1 MLVVGSLA
9 VVGIALTATRAS
21 SSPLPPLAKY
31 PGFGYT
37 VQQDEARYEAEDILR
52 QKAIGVCMA
61 SAGFPYVVRPTSVS
75 VSATDP
81 GAVRELLDQY
91 QTDPNIRYAESL
103 GESDRRAYYEAWL
116 GVPDGL
122 SEASVPLLL
131 EPFEDLPVSERKT
144 ALLASYGGGCQGD
157 AYRSLPGVYLTR
169 TVLGPE
175 LASMR
180 AAVEADPRTATIEAT
195 WSACMA
201 QGGGPTSRTALEA
214 ALEND
219 RLDLDLYQHLRGLAQ
234 QCDEERS
241 AGLTPIIG
249 EYELRFEAEFHE
261 VLNSDS

>member
-1 MLVVGSLA
+1 MTTNCQCESELVVLKGCEKEKM
-9 VVGIALTATRAS
+9 VLTALITGAAAWILTR
-21 SSPLPPLAKY
+21 
-31 PGFGYT
+31 
-37 VQQDEARYEAEDILR
+37 
-52 QKAIGVCMA
+52 
-61 SAGFPYVVRPTSVS
+61 
-75 VSATDP
+75 
-81 GAVRELLDQY
+81 
-91 QTDPNIRYAESL
+91 
-103 GESDRRAYYEAWL
+103 
-116 GVPDGL
+116 
-122 SEASVPLLL
+122 
-131 EPFEDLPVSERKT
+131 
-144 ALLASYGGGCQGD
+144 
-157 AYRSLPGVYLTR
+157 PGVYLTR

-180 AAVEADPRTATIEAT
+180 AAVEADPRTVTVEAT

-219 RLDLDLYQHLRGLAQ
+219 RLELDLDQHLRGLAQ